1 MVDSIR
7 SSMKYH
13 DLSKMEENE
22 ILERY
27 KELINQRETQLK
39 YLHAQLDESREK
51 SIEVND
57 QLHQESSFNKGLSD
71 QLMVVESEIN
81 KCLTEKEILYIKF
94 SGLMTENDK
103 LKKELGLIKDDKKE
117 DKKEDEKIIVNK
129 TNSTNNV
136 KSTNMRQYLEEEI
149 ENIKKSKKKEKK
161 GKKLTSDKIKYE
173 PFFK

>member
-13 DLSKMEENE
+13 DLSNMDENE

-39 YLHAQLDESREK
+39 YLHTQLDESREK
-51 SIEVND
+51 SIEIND
-57 QLHQESSFNKGLSD
+57 QLHQESSINKGLGD
-71 QLMVVESEIN
+71 QLMLVESEIN

-103 LKKELGLIKDDKKE
+103 LKKDLGLIKDDKKE
-117 DKKEDEKIIVNK
+117 DDKVINK
-129 TNSTNNV
+129 ASSCNNV
-136 KSTNMRQYLEEEI
+136 KSLSMKQYLEEEI
-149 ENIKKSKKKEKK
+149 ENIKKIKKRDKK
-161 GKKLTSDKIKYE
+161 VKKLASEKLKYD